1 MNVPELEFAFRIRI
15 EFPQGTRIRYPV
27 LGEGTRGFVSVLGG
41 TISGPRLEGEVI
53 AGSGGDWPLFRKDG
67 VACFDARYLLR
78 ASDGTIIQIANR
90 GYAHASP
97 EAQRRL
103 ESGAPLEML
112 DNYCR
117 FTPTF
122 ETAPGPHDW
131 LMRTVLI
138 GTGEKYTDHSLFDYF
153 IVR

>member
-1 MNVPELEFAFRIRI
+1 MKMPELEFAFRIRI
-15 EFPQGTRIRYPV
+15 EFPQGTRLRYPV
-27 LGEGTRGFVSVLGG
+27 MGEGMRGFVSVLGG
-41 TISGPRLEGEVI
+41 TISGPRLQGEVI
-53 AGSGGDWPLFRKDG
+53 AGSGGDWPLFRQDG

-90 GYAHASP
+90 GYAHAPP

-103 ESGAPLEML
+103 ASGESIEML

-122 ETAPGPHDW
+122 ETAAGPHDW

-138 GTGEKYTDHSLFDYF
+138 GTGEKYADHSLFDYF

>member
-1 MNVPELEFAFRIRI
+1 MKVPELEFAFSIRI
-15 EFPQGTRIRYPV
+15 EFPPGTRLRYPV
-27 LGEGTRGFVSVLGG
+27 LGEGMRGFVSVLGG
-41 TISGPRLEGEVI
+41 TISGPRLQGEVI

-78 ASDGTIIQIANR
+78 ATDGTIIHISNR

-97 EAQRRL
+97 ESQKRL
-103 ESGAPLEML
+103 ESGESIELL

-122 ETAPGPHDW
+122 ETAAGPHDW
-131 LMRTVLI
+131 LTRTVLI
-138 GTGEKYTDHSLFDYF
+138 GTGEKHADFSLFDYF